1 MVPPSRSMPRTPSRV
16 RGKLLAATLA
26 GSPGSM
32 SSTPCQP
39 RRKPVTSQ
47 PRSSADRVIER
58 MQALRPGTSP
68 PPVRIPI
75 RISGARSGRRAGAE
89 VELLGAARHAHL
101 GAVEGGALA
110 RPELGDRRRNRPAI
124 DAAILGVAKLGADLR
139 DALDLVGEVGD
150 AAADGE
156 QL

>member
-1 MVPPSRSMPRTPSRV
+1 MPRTPSRV
-16 RGKLLAATLA
+16 KAKLLAATLT

-47 PRSSADRVIER
+47 PRSSADKVIER
-58 MQALRPGTSP
+58 IQALRPGTSP

-89 VELLGAARHAHL
+89 MELLRAARHADL

-110 RPELGDRRRNRPAI
+110 RAQFGDRRRDRPAI
-124 DAAILGVAKLGADLR
+124 DAAILGVAELGPDLR
-139 DALDLVGEVGD
+139 HALNLVG
-150 AAADGE
+150 
-156 QL
+156 